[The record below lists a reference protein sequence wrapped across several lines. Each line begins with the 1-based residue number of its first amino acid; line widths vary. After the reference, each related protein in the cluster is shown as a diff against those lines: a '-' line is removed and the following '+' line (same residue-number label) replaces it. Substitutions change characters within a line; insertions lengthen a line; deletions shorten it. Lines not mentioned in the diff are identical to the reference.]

1 MSLDNDQLIVKECA
15 KTLPQ
20 SKSLKA
26 TTVPLTITEAHPQGN
41 FNIPWGF
48 RQIEAMKVSLA
59 SHKSVMKQNKTN
71 KP

>member
-1 MSLDNDQLIVKECA
+1 MCKNTATEQN
-15 KTLPQ
+15 
-20 SKSLKA
+20 LKA
-26 TTVPLTITEAHPQGN
+26 TTVPLTIPEAHPQGN